1 MPVIQSSVSSN
12 VNEGHIVT
20 FNVHL
25 PFQAYLCSVLLVK
38 LILQDELILF
48 RDAIMPYIYIIM

>member
-48 RDAIMPYIYIIM
+48 RDAIMPYIYI